1 MKIALITETYPP
13 QINGVSRTLEHLTQ
27 YICHHGHRMMVV
39 APDYQDLEHTDKLTE
54 MPCPQRIR
62 LRSAPLPFYKEVV
75 IPLPPY
81 TRMRK
86 AIQAFQPDLVHI
98 ATEGPLGLTA
108 LRFCQSQRIPVVSSF
123 HTNFDSYA
131 RHYRMSMISPLIL
144 RYLRWFHN
152 QTLATFVPS
161 KTVIGKLQAQGFQ
174 RLRLWS
180 RGVDTTLFYPHR
192 AGSQALRRRLGIP
205 DQAFVAGHCGRLAS
219 EKNIEFL
226 GLALAGFLA
235 GNAEA
240 HVLIV
245 GDGPG
250 RWSLEEQIRQRIHD
264 CTRLHF
270 TGYLC
275 GEPLADAYST
285 MNAFAFA
292 SRTETFG
299 NVILEAAGSGLPV
312 VAIAEGG
319 PMDVIQNGRTGQL
332 IAPESSPEAMTT
344 VLLDWSLDHNRK
356 EYLAK
361 EARKYAEGQTW
372 DRIMDGLLEDYQK
385 VLSTKKD
392 RDFQGF

>member
-27 YICHHGHRMMVV
+27 YLCHHGHRMLVV
-39 APDYQDLEHTDKLTE
+39 APDYQEPEKADKLTE
-54 MPCPQRIR
+54 IHCPQRLR
-62 LRSAPLPFYKEVV
+62 LRSTPLPFYKEVV

-86 AIQAFQPDLVHI
+86 AIQVFQPDLVHI

-108 LRFCQSQRIPVVSSF
+108 LRFCQRQRIPVVSSF
-123 HTNFDSYA
+123 HTNFDAYA
-131 RHYRMSMISPLIL
+131 SHYHMSMISPLVL

-161 KTVIGKLQAQGFQ
+161 QTVIRELQTQGFQ
-174 RLRLWS
+174 GLRLWS
-180 RGVDTTLFYPHR
+180 RGVDTKLFHPHR
-192 AGSQALRRRLGIP
+192 AGSSALRRQLGIP
-205 DQAFVAGHCGRLAS
+205 EQAFVAGHCGRLAS

-226 GLALAGFLA
+226 GKALAGFLA
-235 GNAEA
+235 ENAEA

-250 RWSLEEQIRQRIHD
+250 RLSLDQQIRKRIHD

-275 GEPLADAYST
+275 GEALANAYSA

-299 NVILEAAGSGLPV
+299 NVILEAAASGLPV

-319 PMDVIQNGRTGQL
+319 PRDVIQNGRTGQL
-332 IAPESSPEAMTT
+332 IAPKSSPEAMTE
-344 VLLDWSLDHNRK
+344 VLLDWSLDQNRK

-361 EARKYAEGQTW
+361 EARKYAEEQTW
-372 DRIMDGLLEDYQK
+372 DRIMAGLLEDYQK
-385 VLSTKKD
+385 VLSMTKN
-392 RDFQGF
+392 